1 MDLVISP
8 TLNEAENVDMLIDSV
23 LAQEGFELL
32 IVDDDSADGTSRR
45 VESRIE
51 TTPGLLLL
59 HRTENPGFGKSYV
72 DGFRRAVER
81 GAERV
86 FTMDADLSHRAEY
99 LPQLRRA
106 IFDGAGV
113 AIGSR
118 YTPCGGIRNWP
129 RRRLMISRAAN
140 FFARLVTRLPVRDC
154 TAGFL
159 GIRTSLLQ
167 QLDLDSL
174 TCDGYGFLIEL
185 KHALWRA
192 GASFAEVPIVFH
204 DRTHGQTK
212 FHSGMIREAISTCF
226 RLRRLGKPRA

>member
-51 TTPGLLLL
+51 TTPGLHLL
-59 HRTENPGFGKSYV
+59 HRTENPGFGKSYI

-118 YTPCGGIRNWP
+118 YTPGGGIRNWP

-140 FFARLVTRLPVRDC
+140 FFA
-154 TAGFL
+154 
-159 GIRTSLLQ
+159 IRTSLLQ